1 MKTPEIVVV
10 ATTCPACGWSGTTEV
25 IVLPFQRVR
34 GSRDQIYKT
43 TTWAVCPG
51 CSHEWKLAVS
61 TAGDKVVAA

>member
-10 ATTCPACGWSGTTEV
+10 ATTCPECGWTGEMEV
-25 IVLPFQRVR
+25 IVLPFVRVR

-43 TTWAVCPG
+43 TTWANCPG